1 MRAISPLVKHKYA
14 RKANFLMHEPDAPTE
29 MHTESEARQLGYAR
43 VSTADQNPQLQIDAF
58 RKDGVRDK
66 DIYWERVS
74 GAAKKR
80 PEFNRMLRE
89 LRPGD
94 IITVWKLDRLGR
106 TLRQVLDT
114 IERIQDAGAH
124 LRIITQHLDT
134 STPMGKCMLAMV
146 AAFAE
151 LERDLAIERTI
162 AGLAS
167 AAAQGRRGGARPQYA
182 EEEIAW
188 AAVAFRDGATYK
200 FLASQIKNRKGDKT
214 ITPTQLKRRIDE
226 HGRRKAT

>member
-1 MRAISPLVKHKYA
+1 MQ
-14 RKANFLMHEPDAPTE
+14 EPDALKE
-29 MHTESEARQLGYAR
+29 MPAAPEPHRIGYAR
-43 VSTADQNPQLQIDAF
+43 VSTADQEPRMQIEALL
-58 RKDGVRDK
+58 RDGVSESE
-66 DIYWERVS
+66 IYQEKVS

-80 PEFNRMLRE
+80 PAFNRMMRE

-94 IITVWKLDRLGR
+94 VITVWKLDRLGR
-106 TLRQVLDT
+106 TLRQVLET
-114 IERIQDAGAH
+114 IDKIREAGAH
-124 LRIITQHLDT
+124 LRILTQQLDT

-182 EEEIAW
+182 EADIER
-188 AAVAFRDGATYK
+188 AAVLFKRDRMSYK
-200 FLASQIKNRKGDKT
+200 ELSQLVLNRKGKA

-226 HGRRKAT
+226 YQRKAT

>member
-1 MRAISPLVKHKYA
+1 M
-14 RKANFLMHEPDAPTE
+14 
-29 MHTESEARQLGYAR
+29 
-43 VSTADQNPQLQIDAF
+43 QIDALL
-58 RKDGVRDK
+58 RDGVSEAE
-66 DIYWERVS
+66 IYHEKVS
-74 GAAKKR
+74 GAARKR
-80 PEFNRMLRE
+80 PQFNRMMRE

-94 IITVWKLDRLGR
+94 VITVWKLDRLGR

-114 IERIQDAGAH
+114 IDRIKDAGAH
-124 LRIITQHLDT
+124 LRILTQQLDT

-167 AAAQGRRGGARPQYA
+167 AAAAGRRGGARRQYA
-182 EEEIAW
+182 EEDIER
-188 AAVAFRDGATYK
+188 AAAAFRAGATYK
-200 FLASQIKNRKGDKT
+200 EIAVTVRGRKGH

-226 HGRRKAT
+226 YERRKAT

>member
-1 MRAISPLVKHKYA
+1 MQIEALMR
-14 RKANFLMHEPDAPTE
+14 
-29 MHTESEARQLGYAR
+29 
-43 VSTADQNPQLQIDAF
+43 
-58 RKDGVRDK
+58 DGVREA
-66 DIYWERVS
+66 DIYHEKVS

-80 PEFNRMLRE
+80 PEFNRMMRE

-94 IITVWKLDRLGR
+94 VITVWKLDRLGR
-106 TLRQVLDT
+106 TLRQVLKT
-114 IERIQDAGAH
+114 IDEIRDADAH
-124 LRIITQHLDT
+124 LRILTQQLDT

-182 EEEIAW
+182 EQDIER
-188 AAVAFRDGATYK
+188 AAAAFRAGTSYK
-200 FLASQIKNRKGDKT
+200 ELAKTVLNRKGDRT

-226 HGRRKAT
+226 HERGKVT

>member
-1 MRAISPLVKHKYA
+1 
-14 RKANFLMHEPDAPTE
+14 MHEPDALKE
-29 MHTESEARQLGYAR
+29 MHPEPKGRRLGYAR
-43 VSTADQNPQLQIDAF
+43 VSTADQNPEMQFDAL
-58 RKDGVRDK
+58 RRDGVADP
-66 DIYWERVS
+66 DIYHEKVS
-74 GAAKKR
+74 GAARKR
-80 PEFNRMLRE
+80 PQFNRMMRE

-94 IITVWKLDRLGR
+94 VITVWKLDRLGR
-106 TLRQVLDT
+106 TLRQVLET
-114 IERIQDAGAH
+114 IDKIRDAGAH
-124 LRIITQHLDT
+124 LRILTQQLDT

-182 EEEIAW
+182 EEDIER
-188 AAVAFRDGATYK
+188 AAAAFRAGGSYKEVAKTVRRRDGRA
-200 FLASQIKNRKGDKT
+200 

-226 HGRRKAT
+226 YERQSAT

>member
-1 MRAISPLVKHKYA
+1 
-14 RKANFLMHEPDAPTE
+14 MHEADAPTE
-29 MHTESEARQLGYAR
+29 MHTEPEPHRIGYAR
-43 VSTADQNPQLQIDAF
+43 VSTADQEPRMQIEALL
-58 RKDGVRDK
+58 RDGVIEAE
-66 DIYWERVS
+66 IYHEKVS

-80 PEFNRMLRE
+80 PQFSRMMRE

-94 IITVWKLDRLGR
+94 VITVWKLDRLGR

-114 IERIQDAGAH
+114 IERINKAGAH
-124 LRIITQHLDT
+124 LRILTQHLDT

-182 EEEIAW
+182 EEDIGR
-188 AAVAFRDGATYK
+188 AAAAFRAGASYK
-200 FLASQIKNRKGDKT
+200 ELAETVRNRRNKA

-226 HGRRKAT
+226 YERRKAI

>member
-1 MRAISPLVKHKYA
+1 MNEPSP
-14 RKANFLMHEPDAPTE
+14 PTTA
-29 MHTESEARQLGYAR
+29 HTEPAPRRIGYAR
-43 VSTADQNPQLQIDAF
+43 VSTADQEPRMQIEALL
-58 RKDGVRDK
+58 RDGLIEG
-66 DIYWERVS
+66 DIYHEKVS
-74 GAAKKR
+74 GAARKR
-80 PEFNRMLRE
+80 PQFNRMMKE

-94 IITVWKLDRLGR
+94 VVTVWKLDRLGR

-114 IERIQDAGAH
+114 IDKLKERGAH
-124 LRIITQHLDT
+124 LRILTQQLDT

-182 EEEIAW
+182 EADIER
-188 AAVAFRDGATYK
+188 AAAAFDAGGSYREVATTV
-200 FLASQIKNRKGDKT
+200 LNRKGGA

-226 HGRRKAT
+226 YERRRKTS

>member
-1 MRAISPLVKHKYA
+1 
-14 RKANFLMHEPDAPTE
+14 MHEPDALKE
-29 MHTESEARQLGYAR
+29 MHTEPHRIGYAR
-43 VSTADQNPQLQIDAF
+43 VSTADQEPRMQIEALL
-58 RKDGVRDK
+58 RDGVLK
-66 DIYWERVS
+66 AEIYHEKVS

-80 PEFNRMLRE
+80 PEFNRMMRE

-94 IITVWKLDRLGR
+94 VITVWKLDRLGR
-106 TLRQVLDT
+106 TLRQVLET
-114 IERIQDAGAH
+114 IDKIRDAGAH
-124 LRIITQHLDT
+124 LRILTQQLDT

-182 EEEIAW
+182 EADIERAS
-188 AAVAFRDGATYK
+188 AA
-200 FLASQIKNRKGDKT
+200 FLAGASYKEVAETVRNRKGKA

-226 HGRRKAT
+226 YQRKAG